1 MEEGA
6 ENQWITR
13 TGFHPMN
20 KHLNMVI
27 FMPTIRLALTDHRNP
42 ENFGST
48 KSWNSPN
55 YCVSS
60 LPLEAKNRQYC
71 TQKEKN
77 LGNKSKSQKN
87 QQLTHELL
95 II

>member
-1 MEEGA
+1 MNECEEYLRSGHIKPLKNLNRFPSNVQTIEYDHIHA
-6 ENQWITR
+6 YNQV
-13 TGFHPMN
+13 GFNRPQN
-20 KHLNMVI
+20 SEI
-27 FMPTIRLALTDHRNP
+27 FG
-42 ENFGST
+42 FT

-77 LGNKSKSQKN
+77 RVINLNNGKINS
-87 QQLTHELL
+87 
-95 II
+95 